1 MTIGGIIECST
12 CTNTIR
18 IRHQVGVIHPVRIRI
33 ACNGCGKIIKGTV
46 DLKDPAFNFPFDKF
60 TNTYAKANQIVSI
73 STEFP
78 IVIKSTNDE
87 NAPLL
92 LTPFMAITDIVKFD
106 KIEIFGN
113 NLSLFKVLYDEKFK
127 HLLTSFELFEN
138 KNWKY
143 FLSESRK
150 NFNINIQDL
159 KEEFEDSCKVIV
171 NLNTVFFQFLNTK
184 FYDAKFRNKLQDKSI
199 GAVTTKTNDLKNLK
213 IEIETYINL
222 ETETIKGVKLIDK
235 FLSNINSFFPVI
247 VLSYNDDF
255 TKEYKREIGISTFE
269 FLDLKEMYI
278 EQFEFLA
285 RISSLYFGLINLSER
300 NDFNDFGNIKDC
312 NILKDYFNKDNGI
325 KKDILKKHPILD
337 AYFMENLNSQIR
349 NGIGHLKTVYEP
361 KTQLI
366 KYYPY
371 KDAAKI
377 NIHKEIYLIDFTF
390 QVYQQ
395 ALKIRDSLEIISEF
409 VNLTK

>member
-12 CTNTIR
+12 CANTIR

-46 DLKDPAFNFPFDKF
+46 DLKDPNFDFPYDKF
-60 TNTYAKANQIVSI
+60 TNTYAKTNQIVSI
-73 STEFP
+73 STELP

-87 NAPLL
+87 NAPFL
-92 LTPFMAITDIVKFD
+92 LTPFLAITDIVKFD

-113 NLSLFKVLYDEKFK
+113 NLSLFKVLYDERFK
-127 HLLTSFELFEN
+127 HLLTCFELFEN

-143 FLSESRK
+143 FLSESHK
-150 NFNINIQDL
+150 YFNINVQDL

-171 NLNTVFFQFLNTK
+171 NLNAIFFQFLNTK
-184 FYDAKFRNKLQDKSI
+184 YYDAEFKNKLLDKSI
-199 GAVTTKTNDLKNLK
+199 DAVATKITELKNLK

-247 VLSYNDDF
+247 ALSYNDDF
-255 TKEYKREIGISTFE
+255 TKQYKGEIGISTFE

-300 NDFNDFGNIKDC
+300 NDFNDFGTIKDC
-312 NILKDYFNKDNGI
+312 NILKDYFNKDI
-325 KKDILKKHPILD
+325 
-337 AYFMENLNSQIR
+337 
-349 NGIGHLKTVYEP
+349 VYG
-361 KTQLI
+361 
-366 KYYPY
+366 
-371 KDAAKI
+371 
-377 NIHKEIYLIDFTF
+377 
-390 QVYQQ
+390 
-395 ALKIRDSLEIISEF
+395 
-409 VNLTK
+409 

>member
-12 CTNTIR
+12 CANTIK
-18 IRHQVGVIHPVRIRI
+18 IRHQVGIIHPVRIRI

-46 DLKDPAFNFPFDKF
+46 DLKDPAFDFPFDKF
-60 TNTYAKANQIVSI
+60 TNIFAMANQVVSI
-73 STEFP
+73 STELP

-87 NAPLL
+87 KKPLL
-92 LTPFMAITDIVKFD
+92 LTPFLAISEIVKFD
-106 KIEIFGN
+106 KIEIFGK
-113 NLSLFKVLYDEKFK
+113 NLSLFKILYDEKFK
-127 HLLTSFELFEN
+127 YLLTCFELFEN

-143 FLSESRK
+143 FLLESK
-150 NFNINIQDL
+150 KYFNIDILDI
-159 KEEFEDSCKVIV
+159 KEEFEDSYKVIV
-171 NLNTVFFQFLNTK
+171 NLNTQFFQFLNTEY
-184 FYDAKFRNKLQDKSI
+184 YDVEFKNKIQENSIDAVANKITELKSLR
-199 GAVTTKTNDLKNLK
+199 A
-213 IEIETYINL
+213 EIETYINL
-222 ETETIKGVKLIDK
+222 EAETIKGVKLIDK

-255 TKEYKREIGISTFE
+255 TKEYKEDIGITTFE

-278 EQFEFLA
+278 EQFEFLS
-285 RISSLYFGLINLSER
+285 RISSLYFGLINLLER
-300 NDFNDFGNIKDC
+300 NDFNDFGTINDC

-325 KKDILKKHPILD
+325 KKDILKKHPLLNS
-337 AYFMENLNSQIR
+337 YFQETLNSQIR

-371 KDAAKI
+371 KDAAKM
-377 NIHKEIYLIDFTF
+377 NVHKEIYLIDFTF
-390 QVYQQ
+390 QIYHQ
-395 ALKIRDSLEIISEF
+395 ALKIRDSLEVISKF